1 MSLVWRCL
9 RRYRWYCL
17 TALLFVLLE
26 ANCELLLPTLMAR
39 MIDEGVRTGELGR
52 VLELGGWM
60 AVAALAGILCVL
72 VRNFCSGTASQRF
85 GAELRRTLFAKCL
98 RLTEGGVDQLGS
110 GALVTRMSSDCDQL
124 SRSVNSALRIGVKA
138 PALCVGS
145 VVYAMGLD
153 MGLSWIV
160 LAVVLGVTALITAYL
175 AESGR
180 RFRRVREAMD
190 RVNTTVEE
198 FLRGIRLMHTH
209 LSPDGLSQED
219 LMDMLFLRL
228 DSVSVLTVNDY
239 GDPVSFQSGHLLPPN
254 ADSKPYRIHP
264 MTAWD
269 RVDIDFNAEA
279 VSLEE
284 ELGRVLSEASEAGDS
299 PRAILVSVSP
309 LPRAIQ
315 ETHIEELRELAR
327 SAGIVVTGTL
337 IQRVADIH
345 PRHILGK
352 GKLTELEI
360 LALQGQASLIIFDG
374 ELTPAQLNSLS
385 EVTERKVLDRT
396 QLILDIFAQR
406 ATTRAGKLQVE
417 MAQLKYTQP
426 RLVGKNRAMDR
437 LMGGIG
443 GRGPGETK
451 LETDRRRIRERI
463 AKIKKELDGLR
474 QQRAF
479 TRARRARQGLP
490 VAALVG
496 YTNAG
501 KSTLLNALTRSEV
514 LAEDKLFA
522 TLDPT
527 TRRLRFPEEHELVLA
542 DTVGFIR
549 NLPKELTEA
558 FQATLEE
565 LEAADLLL
573 HVADASHP
581 ELDRQIA
588 AVDGILADMEL
599 NEVPRVLILNK
610 WDRLE
615 DEMRDILRDRWPDA
629 LPISAETRDGLNA
642 LSRCI
647 ENTIHWETT
656 ANIEITGPMPKVY

>member
-1 MSLVWRCL
+1 MSQQNTVDANQAGQPGEQEEPV
-9 RRYRWYCL
+9 L
-17 TALLFVLLE
+17 TGVLADQSDVLL
-26 ANCELLLPTLMAR
+26 
-39 MIDEGVRTGELGR
+39 DENGDGHVGQRDAEEWEERESRNQLKHVAGLGELQDVTEVEYRKVRLER
-52 VLELGGWM
+52 V
-60 AVAALAGILCVL
+60 VL
-72 VRNFCSGTASQRF
+72 VGVWSSMTTTAAQ
-85 GAELRRTLFAKCL
+85 AE
-98 RLTEGGVDQLGS
+98 
-110 GALVTRMSSDCDQL
+110 
-124 SRSVNSALRIGVKA
+124 
-138 PALCVGS
+138 
-145 VVYAMGLD
+145 
-153 MGLSWIV
+153 
-160 LAVVLGVTALITAYL
+160 
-175 AESGR
+175 ES
-180 RFRRVREAMD
+180 
-190 RVNTTVEE
+190 
-198 FLRGIRLMHTH
+198 
-209 LSPDGLSQED
+209 
-219 LMDMLFLRL
+219 
-228 DSVSVLTVNDY
+228 
-239 GDPVSFQSGHLLPPN
+239 
-254 ADSKPYRIHP
+254 
-264 MTAWD
+264 
-269 RVDIDFNAEA
+269 
-279 VSLEE
+279 
-284 ELGRVLSEASEAGDS
+284 
-299 PRAILVSVSP
+299 
-309 LPRAIQ
+309 
-315 ETHIEELRELAR
+315 LRELAALAETAGAVVCDGLLQHR
-327 SAGIVVTGTL
+327 YKPDSATYVGSGKAREL
-337 IQRVADIH
+337 ADIVAVNEADTIIVDDDL
-345 PRHILGK
+345 PPSQRRA
-352 GKLTELEI
+352 LED
-360 LALQGQASLIIFDG
+360 A
-374 ELTPAQLNSLS
+374 T
-385 EVTERKVLDRT
+385 KVKVVDRT
-396 QLILDIFAQR
+396 AVILDIFAQR

-463 AKIKKELDGLR
+463 AKIKKELNGLR

-599 NEVPRVLILNK
+599 NEVPRILILNK

-629 LPISAETRDGLNA
+629 LPISAETRDGLSA